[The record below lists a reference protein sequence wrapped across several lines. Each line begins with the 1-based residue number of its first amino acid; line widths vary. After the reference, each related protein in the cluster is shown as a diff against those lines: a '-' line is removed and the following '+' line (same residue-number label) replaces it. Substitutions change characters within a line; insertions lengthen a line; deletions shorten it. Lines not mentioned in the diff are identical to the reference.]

1 MGELCTRCGR
11 EELAFVLAKGG
22 KSVVKHGKLYNG
34 RFICSYCVLRTMRNP
49 NKYALWP
56 EDDPAPV
63 IRRPVIGVGGGAM
76 VDSKGLL
83 CCLERGWCFRNEHR
97 GGLTL
102 SDTSLLAGY

>member
-11 EELAFVLAKGG
+11 EELAFDLARGG
-22 KSVVKHGKLYNG
+22 KSVVKHGRLYNG

-63 IRRPVIGVGGGAM
+63 IRRPVIGV
-76 VDSKGLL
+76 
-83 CCLERGWCFRNEHR
+83 R
-97 GGLTL
+97 GGH
-102 SDTSLLAGY
+102 G

>member
-63 IRRPVIGVGGGAM
+63 IRRPVIGV
-76 VDSKGLL
+76 
-83 CCLERGWCFRNEHR
+83 R
-97 GGLTL
+97 GGH
-102 SDTSLLAGY
+102 G